1 MKYISTNRKSKSVTF
16 REAVIKGIA
25 DDNGLFY
32 PENLNPFSV
41 EFIQKLKQLSLPEI
55 AFEIA
60 GIFVRDN
67 IPDRDLF
74 EILTDTLNF
83 DIPLVKVGNNVYS
96 LELFHGPT
104 LAFKDIGAR
113 FLARCM
119 EYFLKNN
126 DPVTVLVATSG
137 DTGSAV
143 ANGFLRL
150 KKANVVI
157 LYPSGKVSELQEKQ
171 FTTLGHNITA
181 LEVNG
186 TFDDCQKMV
195 RQAFSDQELNQ
206 KMKLSSANS
215 INIARLIPQIFYY
228 FYAYSQLERK
238 TKPLIVSVPSGNY
251 GNLTAGLLAKRLGL
265 PIDVFIAASNIN
277 RPVPDYL
284 LTGIFTP
291 RPSRQTI
298 ANAMDVGN
306 PGNFERI
313 LLMFDHSWEAIKK
326 EIKGYSYTDE
336 QIRAV
341 IYDVYHKTGYILD
354 PHGAIG
360 YMALKEYM
368 NSFDVCGIFLET
380 AHPAKFHSI
389 VEEIIQ
395 TKINIP
401 SRLLQ
406 CLEKEKKTI
415 LINNQFD
422 DLKDFLFSKM

>member
-41 EFIQKLKQLSLPEI
+41 EFIQELTQLSLSEI

-60 GIFVRDN
+60 RIFVHND

-119 EYFLKNN
+119 GHFLEND

-150 KKANVVI
+150 KEANVVI

-195 RQAFSDQELNQ
+195 KQAFSDQELNQ

-228 FYAYSQLERK
+228 FYAYSQLESEI
-238 TKPLIVSVPSGNY
+238 KPLIVSVPSGNY

-284 LTGIFTP
+284 VTGIFTP

-313 LLMFDHSWEAIKK
+313 LLMFDHSWETIKK

-368 NSFDVCGIFLET
+368 NSLDACGIFLET

-389 VEEIIQ
+389 IEEIIQ

-406 CLEKEKKTI
+406 CLEKEKKAI
-415 LINNQFD
+415 LINNQYD
-422 DLKDFLFSKM
+422 DFKDFLFSKM

>member
-41 EFIQKLKQLSLPEI
+41 EFIQELKQLSLPEI

-60 GIFVRDN
+60 RIFVRDN
-67 IPDRDLF
+67 VPDRDLF

-83 DIPLVKVGNNVYS
+83 DIPLVKVENEVYS

-104 LAFKDIGAR
+104 LAFKDIGTR

-119 EYFLKNN
+119 RHLLEN
-126 DPVTVLVATSG
+126 DDPITVLVATSG

-150 KKANVVI
+150 KEANVVI

-228 FYAYSQLERK
+228 FYAYSQLESK
-238 TKPLIVSVPSGNY
+238 IKPLIVSVPSGNY

-277 RPVPDYL
+277 RSVPDYL
-284 LTGIFTP
+284 VTGMFTP

-306 PGNFERI
+306 PGNFARI

-341 IYDVYHKTGYILD
+341 IHDVYHKTGYILD

-368 NSFDVCGIFLET
+368 NSLDACGIFLET

-389 VEEIIQ
+389 IEEIIQ

-401 SRLLQ
+401 SRLLK
-406 CLEKEKKTI
+406 CLGKEKKTI

>member
-41 EFIQKLKQLSLPEI
+41 EFIQELKQLSLSEI
-55 AFEIA
+55 AFEITR
-60 GIFVRDN
+60 IFVHND

-74 EILTDTLNF
+74 EILTDILNF
-83 DIPLVKVGNNVYS
+83 DIPLVKVENEVYS

-119 EYFLKNN
+119 RHLLEND

-150 KKANVVI
+150 KEANVVI

-195 RQAFSDQELNQ
+195 KQ
-206 KMKLSSANS
+206 
-215 INIARLIPQIFYY
+215 
-228 FYAYSQLERK
+228 
-238 TKPLIVSVPSGNY
+238 
-251 GNLTAGLLAKRLGL
+251 
-265 PIDVFIAASNIN
+265 
-277 RPVPDYL
+277 
-284 LTGIFTP
+284 
-291 RPSRQTI
+291 
-298 ANAMDVGN
+298 
-306 PGNFERI
+306 
-313 LLMFDHSWEAIKK
+313 
-326 EIKGYSYTDE
+326 
-336 QIRAV
+336 
-341 IYDVYHKTGYILD
+341 
-354 PHGAIG
+354 
-360 YMALKEYM
+360 
-368 NSFDVCGIFLET
+368 
-380 AHPAKFHSI
+380 
-389 VEEIIQ
+389 
-395 TKINIP
+395 
-401 SRLLQ
+401 
-406 CLEKEKKTI
+406 
-415 LINNQFD
+415 
-422 DLKDFLFSKM
+422 

>member
-32 PENLNPFSV
+32 PENFNSFSV
-41 EFIQKLKQLSLPEI
+41 EFIQELKQLSLSEI

-60 GIFVRDN
+60 RIFVRDN

-83 DIPLVKVGNNVYS
+83 DIPLVKVENEVYS

-119 EYFLKNN
+119 GHFLEN
-126 DPVTVLVATSG
+126 DDPITVLVATSG

-150 KKANVVI
+150 KETNVVI

-171 FTTLGHNITA
+171 FTTLGHNIIA

-195 RQAFSDQELNQ
+195 KQAFSDQELNQ

-228 FYAYSQLERK
+228 FYAYSQLESK
-238 TKPLIVSVPSGNY
+238 IKPLIVSVPSGNY

-284 LTGIFTP
+284 VTGIFTP

-306 PGNFERI
+306 PGNFARI
-313 LLMFDHSWEAIKK
+313 LLMFNHSWEAIKK

-341 IYDVYHKTGYILD
+341 IHDVYHKTGYILD

-368 NSFDVCGIFLET
+368 NSLDACGIFLET

-389 VEEIIQ
+389 IEEIIQ

-422 DLKDFLFSKM
+422 DLKDFLFSNV

>member
-32 PENLNPFSV
+32 PENFNPFSV
-41 EFIQKLKQLSLPEI
+41 EFIQELKQLSLSEI

-60 GIFVRDN
+60 RIFVRDN

-83 DIPLVKVGNNVYS
+83 DIPLVKVENEV
-96 LELFHGPT
+96 FHGPT

-119 EYFLKNN
+119 RHFLEN
-126 DPVTVLVATSG
+126 DNPITVLVATSG

-150 KKANVVI
+150 KEANVVI

-195 RQAFSDQELNQ
+195 KQAFSDQEINQ

-228 FYAYSQLERK
+228 FYAYSQLESK
-238 TKPLIVSVPSGNY
+238 IKPLIVSVPSGNY

-284 LTGIFTP
+284 VTGIFTP

-336 QIRAV
+336 QIRTV
-341 IYDVYHKTGYILD
+341 IHDVYHKTGYILD

-368 NSFDVCGIFLET
+368 NSFDACGIFLET

-389 VEEIIQ
+389 VEKIIK